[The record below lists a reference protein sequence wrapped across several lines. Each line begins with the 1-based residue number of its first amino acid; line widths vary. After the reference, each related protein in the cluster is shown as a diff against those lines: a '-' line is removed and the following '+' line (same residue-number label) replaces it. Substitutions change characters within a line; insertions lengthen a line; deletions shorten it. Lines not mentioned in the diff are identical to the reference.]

1 MNRLWLANRN
11 VRLGWPST
19 VRQGDLFPTPL
30 LPKGEGRRAGVQP
43 TDGMKFALPYLSFG
57 CETELQLDDYNDDMK
72 RETAL

>member
-1 MNRLWLANRN
+1 M
-11 VRLGWPST
+11 
-19 VRQGDLFPTPL
+19 VRQGDLFPTPPL